1 MCPAPITNLRESGD
15 IPWDATVDET
25 RSLDNYTGW
34 SSLTA
39 GLDAYLNA
47 VELDPC
53 HGAAPLITLMRTA
66 LSYSR

>member
-1 MCPAPITNLRESGD
+1 M
-15 IPWDATVDET
+15 

-39 GLDAYLNA
+39 GLDAYLDP
-47 VELDPC
+47 VEL
-53 HGAAPLITLMRTA
+53 APLITLRRTA